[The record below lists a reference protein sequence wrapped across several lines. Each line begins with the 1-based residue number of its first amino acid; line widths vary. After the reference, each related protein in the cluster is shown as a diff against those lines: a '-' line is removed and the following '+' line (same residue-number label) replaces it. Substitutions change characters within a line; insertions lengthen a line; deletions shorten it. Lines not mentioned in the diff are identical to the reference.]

1 MTRPSQIVGTVQPI
15 TQVTSTEWLQPN
27 SPTNLKLTDNQ
38 VWYQVEVS
46 AFHDGKRWLNSPFEN
61 LNPPKTDAAK
71 FFWKTLG
78 ITSDPEI
85 QIVVWLPNG
94 EQQITIAAIKA
105 VQLRGKVLRLLA
117 AGPKTQD
124 NQNDVLQPKPLALT
138 NAALE
143 WVQPSPITLQELHQQ
158 NPQEVKVMLSTV
170 WQSLQQS
177 GEVPAGAIPSFE
189 QMQEKLGDWPV
200 QVIDL
205 TNNAQPEII
214 LTISAAAIASLN
226 QPTSGIQ
233 RENTEQHRD
242 RTIILSDSN
251 EVIYTDFTGS
261 YFQKLSAIA
270 KLSGV
275 KSLALLVENA
285 HNYSL
290 RRWSE
295 KNQRFE

>member
-1 MTRPSQIVGTVQPI
+1 M
-15 TQVTSTEWLQPN
+15 
-27 SPTNLKLTDNQ
+27 
-38 VWYQVEVS
+38 
-46 AFHDGKRWLNSPFEN
+46 
-61 LNPPKTDAAK
+61 
-71 FFWKTLG
+71 
-78 ITSDPEI
+78 
-85 QIVVWLPNG
+85 
-94 EQQITIAAIKA
+94 
-105 VQLRGKVLRLLA
+105 QLRGKVLRLLA
-117 AGPKTQD
+117 AGPKIPE

-158 NPQEVKVMLSTV
+158 NPQGVKVILSSL

-189 QMQEKLGDWPV
+189 QMQQKLGDWPV

-214 LTISAAAIASLN
+214 LTISPEAIASLN
-226 QPTSGIQ
+226 QPASEIQ
-233 RENTEQHRD
+233 GKNTEQRRD
-242 RTIILSDSN
+242 RTIILSDN
-251 EVIYTDFTGS
+251 NKVIYTDFTVN
-261 YFQKLSAIA
+261 YLQKLSAIA

-275 KSLALLVENA
+275 QSLALLVENA